1 MMLKAEKTEMLPL
14 FPTFVWKTEL
24 TSEAYTPI
32 NRDIRSKIAEL
43 MGGQIRIGSQQSF
56 QTAQDLYRY
65 PEFGQLI
72 GLIQSAVSGVFDYLK
87 IEVENAAITGCWANV
102 NGVGARHRQHTHP
115 NNLLSG
121 VYYVNTSSGSDKIT
135 FDDPRVQSYVIY
147 PRFKEPTIENS
158 AEINIT
164 AREGTLLVF
173 PAWLQHRVGPNESNS
188 ERISVS
194 FNAMVSFRAS
204 AGQAGSITT
213 TRVRD

>member
-1 MMLKAEKTEMLPL
+1 MLKAEKTEMLPL

-24 TSEAYTPI
+24 TAEAYTPI
-32 NRDIRSKIAEL
+32 NRDIRSKLAEL
-43 MGGQIRIGSQQSF
+43 MGGELKIGNRQSF

-65 PEFGQLI
+65 PEFGRLI
-72 GLIQSAVSGVFDYLK
+72 GLIQSAVGGVFDYLK
-87 IEVENAAITGCWANV
+87 VEVETAAITGCWANV
-102 NGVGARHRQHTHP
+102 NGIGARHRQHTHP

-121 VYYVNTSSGSDKIT
+121 VYYVNTAKGSDKIT
-135 FDDPRVQSYVIY
+135 FDDPRAQCYVIC
-147 PRFKEPTIENS
+147 PRFREPTIENS

-173 PAWLQHRVGPNESNS
+173 PAWLQHRVGPNESDS

-194 FNAMVSFRAS
+194 FNAMVSLRAS
-204 AGQAGSITT
+204 TDAVGSVTT

>member
-1 MMLKAEKTEMLPL
+1 MLKAEKTELLPL

-24 TSEAYTPI
+24 EPDAFQPI
-32 NRDIRSKIAEL
+32 NRDIRSRLAEL
-43 MGGQIRIGSQQSF
+43 MGGEIRIGDKQSF

-65 PEFGQLI
+65 PEFRQLML
-72 GLIQSAVSGVFDYLK
+72 LIRSALGGVFDYLK
-87 IEVENAAITGCWANV
+87 IDAEGAVVTACWANV
-102 NGVGARHRQHTHP
+102 NGIGARHRPHTHP

-121 VYYVNTSSGSDKIT
+121 VYYVTTSKGSDKIT
-135 FDDPRVQSYVIY
+135 FDDPRAQIYVIY

-158 AEINIT
+158 AEIHLT

-173 PAWLQHRVGPNESNS
+173 PAWLQHRVGPNDSTR

-194 FNAMVSFRAS
+194 FNAMVSLKSLPGTGDEPAV
-204 AGQAGSITT
+204 